1 MDKKNN
7 AITPRNEDFAK
18 WYTDVVRAAHLADYS
33 SVKGCIVIEPNGYAI
48 WEKMQEILDKEFKR
62 LGHVNCQMPLLI
74 PEDLLKKEGELVE
87 GFAPEVAWVTKGGE
101 KELEERL
108 AIRPTSETLFCDYY
122 ATHVKSYRDLPKLY
136 NQWCN
141 VLRWEKETRPFLR
154 SREFL
159 WQEGHTIHA
168 SREEAERET
177 DQMMGVYHSF
187 HNNILAIP
195 SIRGVKTEKEKFS
208 GAEYTLTNEALMY
221 NGVALQAGTS
231 HYFGQKFS
239 KAYNVTFSNKD
250 NELEY
255 AYQTSW
261 GTTTR
266 MIGGLIM
273 VHSDDY
279 GLVLPPRIA
288 PRQVVIIPIG
298 EDEEVLSL
306 ASKYKDELL
315 KNDITAY
322 IDDSKKSPGFK
333 FAEAE
338 VNGIPVRIELGK
350 RDLDNGIITV
360 ARRDTREKLTTTR
373 DVEIVSYIKNL
384 LETIQNDMYNRAK
397 TRRDNLTFEAHN
409 LEEMEKILNTQPGFI
424 HAMWCGDKECEE
436 KIKEIRGCKSRCIL
450 PDAEKIDDVCVCCG
464 KKAKHHVVW
473 GIQY

>member
-1 MDKKNN
+1 M
-7 AITPRNEDFAK
+7 
-18 WYTDVVRAAHLADYS
+18 
-33 SVKGCIVIEPNGYAI
+33 
-48 WEKMQEILDKEFKR
+48 
-62 LGHVNCQMPLLI
+62 
-74 PEDLLKKEGELVE
+74 
-87 GFAPEVAWVTKGGE
+87 
-101 KELEERL
+101 
-108 AIRPTSETLFCDYY
+108 
-122 ATHVKSYRDLPKLY
+122 
-136 NQWCN
+136 
-141 VLRWEKETRPFLR
+141 
-154 SREFL
+154 

-177 DQMMGVYHSF
+177 DQMMGVYHAF
-187 HNNILAIP
+187 HNNVLAIP

-298 EDEEVLSL
+298 EDAEVLSL

-315 KNDITAY
+315 KNDITVY

-360 ARRDTREKLTTTR
+360 ARRDTREKLTTTK
-373 DVEIVSYIKNL
+373 DVEIVSYIKDL

-450 PDAEKIDDVCVCCG
+450 PDAEKIDEVCVCCG

>member
-48 WEKMQEILDKEFKR
+48 WEKMQEILDKEFKK

-187 HNNILAIP
+187 HNNVLAIP

-360 ARRDTREKLTTTR
+360 ARRDTREKLTITK
-373 DVEIVSYIKNL
+373 DVEIVSYIKSL

-409 LEEMEKILNTQPGFI
+409 LEEMEQILNTQPGFI

-436 KIKEIRGCKSRCIL
+436 KIKGIRGCKSRCIL

>member
-187 HNNILAIP
+187 HNNVLAIP

-360 ARRDTREKLTTTR
+360 ARRDTREKITTTK

-409 LEEMEKILNTQPGFI
+409 LEEMEQILNTQPGFI

>member
-48 WEKMQEILDKEFKR
+48 WEKMQEILDKEFKK

-187 HNNILAIP
+187 HNNVLAIP

-306 ASKYKDELL
+306 ASKYKEELL

-360 ARRDTREKLTTTR
+360 ARRDTREKLTTTK
-373 DVEIVSYIKNL
+373 DVEIVSYTRDL

>member
-187 HNNILAIP
+187 HNNVLAIP

-409 LEEMEKILNTQPGFI
+409 LEEMEQILNTQPGFI

>member
-187 HNNILAIP
+187 HNNVLAIP

-288 PRQVVIIPIG
+288 PRQVAIIPIG
-298 EDEEVLSL
+298 EDAEVLSL

-315 KNDITAY
+315 KNDITVY

-350 RDLDNGIITV
+350 RDLDNGVITV
-360 ARRDTREKLTTTR
+360 ARRDTREKLTTTK
-373 DVEIVSYIKNL
+373 DVEIVSYIKDL

-450 PDAEKIDDVCVCCG
+450 PDAEKIDEVCVCCG

>member
-48 WEKMQEILDKEFKR
+48 WEKMQEILDKEFKK

-187 HNNILAIP
+187 HNNVLAIP

-315 KNDITAY
+315 KNDITVY

-350 RDLDNGIITV
+350 RDLDNGVITV
-360 ARRDTREKLTTTR
+360 ARRDTREKLTTTK
-373 DVEIVSYIKNL
+373 DVEIVSYIKDL

-450 PDAEKIDDVCVCCG
+450 PDAEKIDEVCVCCG